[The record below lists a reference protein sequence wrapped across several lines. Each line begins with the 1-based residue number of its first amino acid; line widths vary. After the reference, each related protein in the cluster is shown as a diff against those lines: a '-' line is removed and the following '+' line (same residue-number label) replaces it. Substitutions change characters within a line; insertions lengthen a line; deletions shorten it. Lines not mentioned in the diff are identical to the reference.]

1 MTDTQKNFVEHL
13 KMYFNKKDKYNYKSV
28 MTQAQKDNHFEK
40 MVQSMTVERING
52 GSILAKNNVLW
63 K

>member
-28 MTQAQKDNHFEK
+28 MAQAQKDNHFEK